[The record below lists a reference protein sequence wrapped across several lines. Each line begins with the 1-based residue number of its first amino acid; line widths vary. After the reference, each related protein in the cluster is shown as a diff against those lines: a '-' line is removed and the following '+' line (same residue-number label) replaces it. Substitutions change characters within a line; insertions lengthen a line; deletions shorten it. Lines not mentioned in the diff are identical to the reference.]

1 MTKPTLAILTVAA
14 WIAAVIGLTA
24 ANGYEPM
31 QELAAFLRLIK

>member
-1 MTKPTLAILTVAA
+1 MKPTLIILTVAA
-14 WIAAVIGLTA
+14 WIATGIGLSA